1 MFNQTSLRRAWCS
14 LWELR
19 PHHEVSAAARL
30 LVISLLAL
38 ALALALMSI
47 IAIFGNVERP
57 GWWWASLLPN
67 IGICLCILHAAFGV
81 LRLAETRLP
90 APVVERMSE
99 LRDLRA
105 VLALGGLALCGIV
118 LGILIGFTF
127 VPALAGFDLW
137 GSFRSPPVAL
147 AKIAVF
153 LLVLLVVNRAW
164 WRSRLRRQQLQAEAL
179 EARLRLLQGQIEPH
193 LLFNTLANVQS
204 LMDYD
209 PPRAKRMLETFS
221 GYLRAG
227 LSQLRQTDSTLGAEL
242 AMAHN
247 YLALLQIR
255 MEERLRYRIEAS
267 EEARAAAMPTLMLQP
282 LIENAIHHGLEPKL
296 EGGSVVVSAVV
307 AGGRLDI
314 RVSDDG
320 MGLGQPSRRL
330 RPGAG
335 MALANLRSR
344 LHTRFGADASL
355 SLCTGA
361 DGGTEAVLT
370 LPYRAASAAD
380 LAMEAGSCA
389 P

>member
-1 MFNQTSLRRAWCS
+1 MFNKTTLRRAWRS

-19 PHHEVSAAARL
+19 PHHDAPLGARL
-30 LVISLLAL
+30 LVISLLAT
-38 ALALALMSI
+38 ALALGLMTIAALF
-47 IAIFGNVERP
+47 ATVDPP

-67 IGICLCILHAAFGV
+67 IGICLCILHAVFGV
-81 LRLAETRLP
+81 LRLAEQRLP
-90 APVVERMSE
+90 APLVERMSA

-105 VLALGGLALCGIV
+105 ALVLGALALGGILV
-118 LGILIGFTF
+118 GILVGFTF

-147 AKIAVF
+147 VKIAAF
-153 LLVLLVVNRAW
+153 LLFVMAANWTW
-164 WRSRLRRQQLQAEAL
+164 WRSRLRRQQLQSEAL

-242 AMAHN
+242 EMARS
-247 YLALLQIR
+247 YLSLLQIR
-255 MEERLRYRIEAS
+255 MEERLRFRIEAS
-267 EEARAAAMPTLMLQP
+267 EEARAALMPTLMLQP
-282 LIENAIHHGLEPKL
+282 LVENAIHHGLEPKL
-296 EGGSVVVSAVV
+296 DGGSVVVSAEVR
-307 AGGRLDI
+307 AGRLEV

-320 MGLGQPSRRL
+320 MGLHLGVPSRRL

-355 SLCTGA
+355 VLRAGA
-361 DGGTEAVLT
+361 SGGAEAVLE
-370 LPYRAASAAD
+370 LPWQPASAAE
-380 LAMEAGSCA
+380 LANEMTR
-389 P
+389 

>member
-1 MFNQTSLRRAWCS
+1 MFNKTMLVQAWRS

-19 PHHEVSAAARL
+19 SRHEASLAARL
-30 LVISLLAL
+30 LVISLLAP
-38 ALALALMSI
+38 ALTLTLMTIVALFLH
-47 IAIFGNVERP
+47 VDRP

-67 IGICLCILHAAFGV
+67 IGICLCILHAVFGV
-81 LRLAETRLP
+81 LRLAEKRLP
-90 APVVERMSE
+90 PVLLERMSE

-105 VLALGGLALCGIV
+105 ALVLAALAACGLAA
-118 LGILIGFTF
+118 GILVGFTL
-127 VPALAGFDLW
+127 VPALVGFDLW
-137 GSFRSPPVAL
+137 GSFQSAPL
-147 AKIAVF
+147 AFLKATAS
-153 LLVLLVVNRAW
+153 LLVLTAFNWGW
-164 WRSRLRRQQLQAEAL
+164 WSSRLRRQRLQSEAI

-242 AMAHN
+242 EMASS
-247 YLALLQIR
+247 YLSLLQIR
-255 MEERLRYRIEAS
+255 MEERLRFRIDAS
-267 EEARAAAMPTLMLQP
+267 DEARAASIPTLMLQP
-282 LIENAIHHGLEPKL
+282 LVENAIHHGLEPTL
-296 EGGSVVVSAVV
+296 DGGSVVVSAEVR
-307 AGGRLDI
+307 AGRLHI

-320 MGLGQPSRRL
+320 IGIDTPSRRL

-344 LHTRFGADASL
+344 LHTRFGLDAGL
-355 SLCTGA
+355 TLRAG
-361 DGGTEAVLT
+361 GIQGTEAVLE
-370 LPYRAASAAD
+370 LPFRPAE
-380 LAMEAGSCA
+380 AMAVEVASCA